1 MHQIKTAKQ
10 AGYEESKIS
19 SAVIGSMTP
28 SFTFRNELLSKCTPF
43 TFRNAHFSVQNA
55 NDPYNS
61 LTSMVQYPQEPV
73 YEFTMRCTEVRQKLI
88 KASDII

>member
-19 SAVIGSMTP
+19 SAAIGSMSP

-55 NDPYNS
+55 NDLYNS

-73 YEFTMRCTEVRQKLI
+73 YEFTMRCTEVNK
-88 KASDII
+88 S